1 VGYGVVSLNGF
12 MIGGSTY
19 LPDLRPDVLFILIDR
34 LGTVIG
40 RSLVDS
46 LAKMDA
52 LIQLTGIGQREY
64 CAGI

>member
-1 VGYGVVSLNGF
+1 MGYGVVSLNGF

-34 LGTVIG
+34 VSATIICW
-40 RSLVDS
+40 LVDA
-46 LAKMDA
+46 LAQVDA

-64 CAGI
+64 CTGI